1 MTRAGVGNLLHLK
14 SQIVR
19 LLQYE
24 TSGSRKTIVRSKNFS
39 YSENDSSK
47 KVFIYLQKEPQ
58 LGVQRAQVA
67 DPWTWATKSRLRI
80 VRKPNLRVIFQKAF
94 NAVSQIVVS

>member
-14 SQIVR
+14 SQIVTIR
-19 LLQYE
+19 NPAGAAKLSSGPK
-24 TSGSRKTIVRSKNFS
+24 TSVIPKMIPK
-39 YSENDSSK
+39 K

-80 VRKPNLRVIFQKAF
+80 VRKPNFRVIFQKAF
-94 NAVSQIVVS
+94 NALFQIVVS

>member
-1 MTRAGVGNLLHLK
+1 MTRAEVGNLLHLK

-24 TSGSRKTIVRSKNFS
+24 TQREPQNYRQVQKLQLFRKRFL
-39 YSENDSSK
+39 Y
-47 KVFIYLQKEPQ
+47 FYLQKEPQ

-80 VRKPNLRVIFQKAF
+80 VRKPNFRVNFQKAF
-94 NAVSQIVVS
+94 NALFQIVVS